1 MFLIVES
8 GTPTGEPFQVTGFAS
23 DLKMISSAL
32 AVIDLGSRSRSI
44 DSADHGGDESV
55 VKAQGY
61 G

>member
-32 AVIDLGSRSRSI
+32 VIDLGSRSRSI